1 MADIDVEQK
10 KGGNIWGWII
20 GILLIVLIVWAAMEL
35 LGDDEPEVT
44 TDPEPISMIEP
55 APALQP
61 AVDPL
66 DAAAEGSWLLFTGNP
81 A

>member
-10 KGGNIWGWII
+10 KGGNLWGWII

-44 TDPEPISMIEP
+44 TDPEPISVIEP

-61 AVDPL
+61 AADPL
-66 DAAAEGSWLLFTGNP
+66 GSDSEGNWLVVVGNP